1 MQQAALAFCGY
12 QRPGDSRPDTTVQS
26 LCQHGETGTARYR
39 GLRMPGQDAGRH
51 RAGVLNS
58 RLFGSHGEHSTDGSR
73 PGTWRCM
80 DSPLP
85 PERTIRGNAAT
96 AASAQDDDSAQ
107 HPYHRISKES
117 GGSKG

>member
-1 MQQAALAFCGY
+1 MLRNMY
-12 QRPGDSRPDTTVQS
+12 
-26 LCQHGETGTARYR
+26 TARYR

-51 RAGVLNS
+51 RAGVLDS

-107 HPYHRISKES
+107 HPHHRISEES